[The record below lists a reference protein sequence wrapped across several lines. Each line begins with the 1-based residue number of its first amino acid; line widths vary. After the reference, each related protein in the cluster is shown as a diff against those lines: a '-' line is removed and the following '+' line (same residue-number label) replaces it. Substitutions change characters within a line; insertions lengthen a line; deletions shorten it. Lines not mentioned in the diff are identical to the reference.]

1 MNQDFL
7 AALHKATPL
16 CDKILAV
23 VGGAV
28 AGTLTLGHLQAGI
41 GILVGVLTGLT
52 LIPRLVI
59 GWVEMKERLRAAEKV
74 NEDKSPDE

>member
-23 VGGAV
+23 IGGAT
-28 AGTLTLGHLQAGI
+28 AGALTLGHLQAGV
-41 GILVGVLTGLT
+41 GIAVGIVTLLVM
-52 LIPRLVI
+52 IPRAII
-59 GWVEMKERLRAAEKV
+59 GWLDARDRIK
-74 NEDKSPDE
+74 KSLGKSEELHDE